1 MSEKYPSTH
10 YPPPGSVFP
19 TSDIKAH
26 EVKYPGYKDDPI
38 TAYVARPTQEGKY
51 PGILLVHGIHGYE
64 EHMRDMARR
73 IAAFGYAAVVPAL
86 YSREEFLGVVEE
98 EDFEKTRKWLGN
110 RPDEQTVGDLEQAL
124 TYVKKQP
131 YVTSNKIGLVGFCSG
146 GSAALLFACS
156 TKNLSCFVNCYSS
169 NLARSTPINPITLLE
184 RIKDLCCP
192 MLGLFGREDK
202 NPSPRDVE
210 MLREALIKQDKTF
223 EIVSY
228 KNAGHAF
235 LSDTRDSFRPEAANA
250 AWGRIIEWFANY
262 LKP

>member
-1 MSEKYPSTH
+1 MSEAYPLAH
-10 YPPPGSVFP
+10 YPPPGSVFAM
-19 TSDIKAH
+19 SDIKAH
-26 EVKYPGYKDDPI
+26 EVKYPGYKDHPI
-38 TAYVARPTQEGKY
+38 TAYVARPAQEGRY
-51 PGILLVHGIHGYE
+51 PGIVFVHGIHGYE
-64 EHMRDMARR
+64 EHMRDIARR
-73 IAAFGYAAVVPAL
+73 VAVLGYAALVPAL

-98 EDFEKTRKWLGN
+98 DDFEKARKWLSS
-110 RPDEQTVGDLEQAL
+110 RPDEQTIGDLEQAL
-124 TYVKKQP
+124 TFHKNQP
-131 YVTSNKIGLVGFCSG
+131 YVKSDKVGLVGFCSG

-169 NLARSTPINPITLLE
+169 NLTRSTPINPTPLIE

-192 MLGLFGREDK
+192 MLALFGREDK
-202 NPSPRDVE
+202 NPSPQDVE
-210 MLREALIKQDKTF
+210 MLREALAKAGKTF

-235 LSDTRDSFRPEAANA
+235 LSDTRDTFRPEAANA